1 MISLRMPTADR
12 VRDLLRAHSDSPFSY
27 PDVGATRGEFPSGYT
42 AVRRAAVLG
51 HGEPVF
57 GAAKRALL
65 DWGPFRVPWIRAFP
79 QSAPEKGVLVAVVV
93 RLAGLWWKNI
103 SRVIYT
109 VDEPHVCGF
118 AYGTLQLHAETG
130 EELFLVELSPS
141 TGEVTYKIQAFARLR
156 HPLARLASPLARATQ
171 RRFVNDST
179 AAMQS
184 QVETHGAGPA

>member
-1 MISLRMPTADR
+1 MISLREPDADR
-12 VRDLLRAHSDSPFSY
+12 VSALFRAHSDSPFSY

-42 AVRRAAVLG
+42 PIRRAAVLG
-51 HGEPVF
+51 HGEAVF
-57 GAAKRALL
+57 GAAKRVLL
-65 DWGPFRVPWIRAFP
+65 DWGPFRIPWIRAFP
-79 QSAPEKGVLVAVVV
+79 QAAPERGVLLLVVV

-109 VDEPHVCGF
+109 VDEPHVFGF

-141 TGEVTYKIQAFARLR
+141 TGEVTYKIQAFARPR

-171 RRFVNDST
+171 RRFGTDSI

-184 QVETHGAGPA
+184 QVAPRGG

>member
-1 MISLRMPTADR
+1 MISLRMPEADR
-12 VRDLLRAHSDSPFSY
+12 VRDLLRAHSDAPFSY

-42 AVRRAAVLG
+42 VVRRAAVLG
-51 HGEPVF
+51 HGDPAF
-57 GAAKRALL
+57 RSAKQALMN
-65 DWGPFRVPWIRAFP
+65 WGPFRVPWMRAFP
-79 QSAPEKGVLVAVVV
+79 QAAPEQGVLVALVV

-130 EELFLVELSPS
+130 EELFLVERSPK
-141 TGEVTYKIQAFARLR
+141 TGEVTYKIQAFARPR
-156 HPLARLASPLARATQ
+156 HPLARLASPLVRATQ
-171 RRFVNDST
+171 RRFGNDSI

-184 QVETHGAGPA
+184 QVASHNA